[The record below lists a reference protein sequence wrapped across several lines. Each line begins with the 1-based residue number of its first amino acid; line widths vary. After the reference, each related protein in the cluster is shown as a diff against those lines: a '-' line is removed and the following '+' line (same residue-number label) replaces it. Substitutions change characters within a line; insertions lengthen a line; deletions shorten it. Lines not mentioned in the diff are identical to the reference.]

1 MDFINSIGFIA
12 AILTTAAFIP
22 QAIKIV
28 ISKNTKSISLGMYII
43 FNLGILFWLIY
54 GILKLDLPIIF
65 ANAITLAFTATI
77 LIFKLKYK

>member
-22 QAIKIV
+22 QAIKIIV
-28 ISKNTKSISLGMYII
+28 SKNTKSISLGMYII

-54 GILKLDLPIIF
+54 GIFKLDLPIIF
-65 ANAITLAFTATI
+65 ANSITLAFTATI